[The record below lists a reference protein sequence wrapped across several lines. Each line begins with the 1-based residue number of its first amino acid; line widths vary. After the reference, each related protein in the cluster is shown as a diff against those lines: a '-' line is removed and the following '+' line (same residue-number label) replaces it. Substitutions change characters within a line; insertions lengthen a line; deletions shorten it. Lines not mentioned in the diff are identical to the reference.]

1 MNFEEAIKLKT
12 GSKVYDCFGNKLLVY
27 AVDFNL
33 SFVDGKEKKTCF
45 INTIDSKLDKVK
57 LSHENV
63 FVDQEF
69 LSDEEKIFVDWISNN
84 KDFINRNQD
93 VLHVINYAFMQG
105 FAEGYK
111 YKKLHTIQE
120 LMEK

>member
-27 AVDFNL
+27 KVDFNL
-33 SFVDGKEKKTCF
+33 SFVDGKEQKKCF
-45 INTIDSKLDKVK
+45 IHTIDSKLDKVK

-63 FVDQEF
+63 FFDQEF

-84 KDFINRNQD
+84 KDFVNKNQD
-93 VLHVINYAFMQG
+93 VLHIISHCFLQG

-111 YKKLHTIQE
+111 YKKKQTLQE
-120 LMEK
+120 LMDK

>member
-27 AVDFNL
+27 KVDFNL
-33 SFVDGKEKKTCF
+33 SFADDKEQKKCF
-45 INTIDSKLDKVK
+45 IHTIDSKLDKVK

-63 FVDQEF
+63 FFDQEF

-84 KDFINRNQD
+84 KDFVNKNQD
-93 VLHVINYAFMQG
+93 ILHIINYCFLQG

-111 YKKLHTIQE
+111 YKKKQTLQE
-120 LMEK
+120 LMDK